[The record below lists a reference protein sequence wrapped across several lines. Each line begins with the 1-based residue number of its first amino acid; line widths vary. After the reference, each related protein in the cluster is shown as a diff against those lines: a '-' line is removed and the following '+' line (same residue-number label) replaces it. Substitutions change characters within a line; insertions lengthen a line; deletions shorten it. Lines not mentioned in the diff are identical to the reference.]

1 LGSRCFSLALLEYA
15 EDIVENLSTI
25 DELNVRLAA
34 AIRNTVPAIP
44 DLPVEAQAA
53 AISKATAAAFDEFV
67 K

>member
-15 EDIVENLSTI
+15 DIVENLSTI